1 VRVDDEASRQL
12 ADGLAAIVR
21 QFQVPGEF
29 PAAVLAEA
37 DAAVTRPVVPGP
49 DRRDARDL
57 ALITLDPAG
66 ATDLD
71 QAFALSMDGDDVVL
85 AYAIADVGFFVDRG
99 SAIEAEAHRR
109 GATIYLPSS
118 KVTQYPPVL
127 SEDAGSLLPG
137 KDRPSVLLTVAV
149 APDGTATLRR
159 AEHAVVR
166 SRAQLAYETA
176 GSAGNEL
183 PALLDELA
191 TRIAANEDARGANR
205 IELPEQEV
213 VNDPNVAGSLALVCR
228 ARNASED
235 QNSALSLAANLAVA
249 KRMLDAHVGLFRVMP
264 EPQPAA
270 LRMLHH
276 TAEALGVTW
285 PKQMTLHELDRTL
298 DPTNTRHAAFALAAR
313 RAGGGA
319 TYATYATFEPDVV
332 PWHAAVAATYAHA
345 TAPLRRLADR
355 YVLDLVCLLDSGG
368 SPSASDLASLAA
380 LAEIMERA
388 ETIQS
393 HVDRAV
399 LDMVEA
405 VTLEHR
411 VGEVFDAA
419 IVDVEHGRDAARIQL
434 ADPVVV
440 ASLKVTGATPGE
452 HVRVRLVSADPAAR
466 EVHFELVSTS

>member
-1 VRVDDEASRQL
+1 MRVDDEASRQL

-21 QFQVPGEF
+21 QFQVPGDF

-37 DAAVTRPVVPGP
+37 DAACARLVAPGP
-49 DRRDARDL
+49 NRRDARDL
-57 ALITLDPAG
+57 ALVTLDPAG

-85 AYAIADVGFFVDRG
+85 AYAIADVGFFVDPG
-99 SAIEAEAHRR
+99 SAIEAEAHKR

-118 KVTQYPPVL
+118 KVTQYPPAL

-159 AEHAVVR
+159 AEHALVR

-191 TRIAANEDARGANR
+191 TRVWANEDARGANR

-228 ARNASED
+228 ARNRSED

-249 KRMLDAHVGLFRVMP
+249 KRMLDAHAGLFRVMP
-264 EPQPAA
+264 EPHPAA

-276 TAEALGVTW
+276 SAEALGVNW
-285 PKQMTLHELDRTL
+285 PKQMSLHEVDRTL
-298 DPTNTRHAAFALAAR
+298 DPTDPRHAAFALAAR

-319 TYATYATFEPDVV
+319 TYATFEPNVV

-368 SPSASDLASLAA
+368 SPSPSDLANLAA
-380 LAEIMERA
+380 LPDIMERA

-411 VGEVFDAA
+411 IGEVFDAA
-419 IVDVEHGRDAARIQL
+419 VVDVERGRDAARIQL

-440 ASLKVTGATPGE
+440 ASVKVTGATPGE
-452 HVRVRLVSADPAAR
+452 HVRVKLVSADPAAR
-466 EVHFELVSTS
+466 QVHFELSTS

>member
-12 ADGLAAIVR
+12 ADGLAAIVH
-21 QFQVPGEF
+21 QFQVPGDF
-29 PAAVLAEA
+29 PAGVIA
-37 DAAVTRPVVPGP
+37 DAAAAAARPVAPGP

-57 ALITLDPAG
+57 PFITLDPAG

-99 SAIEAEAHRR
+99 SAIEAEAHKR

-159 AEHAVVR
+159 AERVVVR

-176 GSAGNEL
+176 GNAGSEL

-191 TRIAANEDARGANR
+191 RRIWANEDARGANR

-213 VNDPNVAGSLALVCR
+213 VNDPTAAGSLALVSR
-228 ARNASED
+228 ARNRSED

-249 KRMLDAHVGLFRVMP
+249 KRMLDARTGLFRVMP
-264 EPQPAA
+264 EPHPAA

-276 TAEALGVTW
+276 TAEALGVNW
-285 PKQMTLHELDRTL
+285 ANNMTLHELDRTL
-298 DPTNTRHAAFALAAR
+298 DATNPRHAAFALAAR

-319 TYATYATFEPDVV
+319 TYATFGADVV

-355 YVLDLVCLLDSGG
+355 YVLDLVCLLDTGG
-368 SPSASDLASLAA
+368 SPSDDDLANLSA
-380 LAEIMERA
+380 LPEIMERA

-411 VGEVFDAA
+411 IGDVFDAA
-419 IVDVEHGRDAARIQL
+419 IVDVERGRDAARIQL

-440 ASLKVTGATPGE
+440 ASVKMSGATPGQ
-452 HVRVRLVSADPAAR
+452 HVRVKLVSADPAAR
-466 EVHFELVSTS
+466 QVHFELAS

>member
-21 QFQVPGEF
+21 QFQVPGDF
-29 PAAVLAEA
+29 PAAVLADA
-37 DAAVTRPVVPGP
+37 DAAVKRPVGPAP

-57 ALITLDPAG
+57 ALVTLDPAG

-85 AYAIADVGFFVDRG
+85 AYAIADVGFFVDLG
-99 SAIEAEAHRR
+99 SAIEAEAHKR

-118 KVTQYPPVL
+118 KVTQYPPVI

-149 APDGTATLRR
+149 ARDGTPTLRR

-191 TRIAANEDARGANR
+191 TRIWANEDARGANR

-213 VNDPNVAGSLALVCR
+213 VNDPNAPGSLALVCR
-228 ARNASED
+228 ARNRSED

-249 KRMLDAHVGLFRVMP
+249 KRMLDAHTGLFRVMP
-264 EPQPAA
+264 EPHPAA

-276 TAEALGVTW
+276 TAEALGVNW
-285 PKQMTLHELDRTL
+285 PTQMTLHELDRTL
-298 DPTNTRHAAFALAAR
+298 DPTDPRQGAFALAAR

-319 TYATYATFEPDVV
+319 TYATFEAGVI

-355 YVLDLVCLLDSGG
+355 YVLDLVCLLDAGG
-368 SPSASDLASLAA
+368 APSADDLARLSA
-380 LAEIMERA
+380 LPEIMERA

-411 VGEVFDAA
+411 IGEVFDAA
-419 IVDVEHGRDAARIQL
+419 IVDVERGRDVARIQL

-440 ASLKVTGATPGE
+440 ASVKMTSATPGE
-452 HVRVRLVSADPAAR
+452 HVRVKLVSADPAAR
-466 EVHFELVSTS
+466 QVHFALAATS